1 MADAASPS
9 APCPNCEVLPGHLTG
24 PGILYLWCPLG
35 HSRKKLAERA
45 GEGGFAIENRPDLG
59 AIAVTLGDGVPEA
72 FAEWMRPV
80 FSQMELGETKALF
93 LPPETAPGAAH
104 IGQVK
109 SLGEWLAA
117 ARSGWLLDL
126 LHEER
131 VETHYQPIVEAA
143 DPRRIYAYEA
153 LLRGRQRD
161 GGFIGGGPIFG
172 LASEADLLFQVDLAA
187 RRSAVRN
194 FQPAGLGPDR
204 RVFIN
209 FTPTS
214 IYDPAYCLRTTF
226 QAVHE
231 AGIRPEQVVFEV
243 VESEEVNDLDTLVRT
258 LEQYRE
264 AGFGVALDDL
274 GSGFASLNL
283 LHTLKPD
290 FVKLDMGLIQG
301 VDGDTH
307 KAAIAG
313 KLLEAA
319 DSMGS
324 RTVAE
329 GVERME
335 ELHWLRD
342 NGADLLQGFLFAY
355 PAAQPPQEGPSL
367 L

>member
-1 MADAASPS
+1 MSS
-9 APCPNCEVLPGHLTG
+9 VTRCPNCEILPDPTQG
-24 PGILYLWCPLG
+24 PGLLFLWVPLG
-35 HSRKKLAERA
+35 HSKGKLLERAAEGGYPTEDREALGALVIPVREGQAQGLAEW
-45 GEGGFAIENRPDLG
+45 L
-59 AIAVTLGDGVPEA
+59 
-72 FAEWMRPV
+72 RPV
-80 FSQMELGETKALF
+80 LSQVERRETRALF
-93 LPPETAPGAAH
+93 MADGKEPGPED
-104 IGQVK
+104 IGRVTT
-109 SLGEWLAA
+109 LGEWQAA
-117 ARSGWLLDL
+117 ARAGWLLEML
-126 LHEER
+126 QEER
-131 VETHYQPIVEAA
+131 VETHYQPIVDAG
-143 DPRRIYAYEA
+143 DPREIFAYEA
-153 LLRGRQRD
+153 LFRGRERD
-161 GGFIGGGPIFG
+161 GGFVGGGPIFG

-187 RRSAVRN
+187 RRSAVGGY
-194 FQPAGLGPDR
+194 QTAGLAPDK

-226 QAVHE
+226 QAVRE
-231 AGIRPEQVVFEV
+231 AGIDPGQIVFEV

-258 LEQYRE
+258 LDQYRR

-301 VDGDTH
+301 VDGDGH

-313 KLLEAA
+313 KLLEA
-319 DSMGS
+319 SRETGT

-342 NGADLLQGFLFAY
+342 NGADLLQGFLFAR